1 MFIGGSAATLGATG
15 SGFGIAAA
23 LGVLSASPVGWA
35 LAGAGAAIGLG
46 LGTWKLFKW
55 ARKKYKTAKE
65 LREAKGD
72 RQDGALARLSG
83 FGSDIKSIFWRGKS
97 KIGNELLAE
106 QLKYQGE
113 YTMMEILK
121 KNPLMKRKLMA
132 TLLLKNMHSSD
143 ENVKAE
149 ATGLFKAL
157 RLPKGASKMIL
168 EDPNAA
174 NNEDFVKHV
183 MQKMRGA

>member
-23 LGVLSASPVGWA
+23 LGVLSATPVGWA
-35 LAGAGAAIGLG
+35 LAGAGAAVGLG

-65 LREAKGD
+65 LRKAKGD
-72 RQDGALARLSG
+72 RQGLSG

-149 ATGLFKAL
+149 ARGLFKAL
-157 RLPKGASKMIL
+157 KLPKGASKMIL
-168 EDPNAA
+168 EDSNPA
-174 NNEDFVKHV
+174 NNEDFVKPV

>member
-1 MFIGGSAATLGATG
+1 
-15 SGFGIAAA
+15 
-23 LGVLSASPVGWA
+23 
-35 LAGAGAAIGLG
+35 
-46 LGTWKLFKW
+46 
-55 ARKKYKTAKE
+55 
-65 LREAKGD
+65 
-72 RQDGALARLSG
+72 
-83 FGSDIKSIFWRGKS
+83 
-97 KIGNELLAE
+97 
-106 QLKYQGE
+106 
-113 YTMMEILK
+113 MMEILK